1 MGKFYSALIS
11 ATDVT
16 QRATSISNW
25 IDSLEGFSSTVVTYS
40 ASGSVFTSAKITLD
54 DTNIEVLFGIVA
66 NTINGT
72 IVYVK
77 NGDIKLL
84 PDNKKGPS
92 GAVADIYIGA
102 YIDENCRF
110 LSIRQR
116 QALNESNGVEVL
128 YLTTSTG
135 NNLIGYGKNDTG
147 TSGST
152 IDSRDILDVSS
163 LVFEDVDDSA
173 RIPYKYT
180 NMFPY
185 VASAGTIDFITKG
198 FFVDGNQYKQFETE
212 ALRECSTVTL
222 LSTQSLP
229 TGNCVALGAHC
240 LAPLDDEE

>member
-1 MGKFYSALIS
+1 MGKFYSTLIS
-11 ATDVT
+11 STDVT

-25 IDSLEGFSSTVVTYS
+25 INDLDGFTSTVVSYS
-40 ASGSVFTSAKITLD
+40 SSGSVFTSAKITLD

-77 NGDIKLL
+77 NNGTTLL

-116 QALNESNGVEVL
+116 QANNESNGVEVL

-135 NNLIGYGKNDTG
+135 NNLIGYAKNDTG
-147 TSGST
+147 TSTSP
-152 IDSRDILDVSS
+152 INSRDILDVSS
-163 LVFEDVDDSA
+163 LVFEDIDYSA
-173 RIPYKYT
+173 RIPYTYT

-185 VASAGTIDFITKG
+185 VATAGTIDFTNEA
-198 FFVDGNQYKQFETE
+198 FFVNGGMRAFSTDVLK
-212 ALRECSTVTL
+212 ECSTVSL

-240 LAPLDDEE
+240 LAPLDDE

>member
-1 MGKFYSALIS
+1 MGKFYSTLIS

-25 IDSLEGFSSTVVTYS
+25 IDNLEGFSSTVVSYS
-40 ASGSVFTSAKITLD
+40 SSGSVFTSAKITLD
-54 DTNIEVLFGIVA
+54 DTNIEVLFGIGA
-66 NTINGT
+66 NNINGT
-72 IVYVK
+72 TVYVK

-147 TSGST
+147 TSSNP
-152 IDSRDILDVSS
+152 IDSRDVLDVSS

-173 RIPYKYT
+173 RVPYKYT

-185 VASAGTIDFITKG
+185 VATAGTIDFTNEA
-198 FFVDGNQYKQFETE
+198 FFINGGYKKFATD
-212 ALRECSTVTL
+212 ALKECSTVTL
-222 LSTQSLP
+222 LSGQSLP
-229 TGNCVALGAHC
+229 TGNCVALGVHC
-240 LAPLDDEE
+240 LAPLDEEE